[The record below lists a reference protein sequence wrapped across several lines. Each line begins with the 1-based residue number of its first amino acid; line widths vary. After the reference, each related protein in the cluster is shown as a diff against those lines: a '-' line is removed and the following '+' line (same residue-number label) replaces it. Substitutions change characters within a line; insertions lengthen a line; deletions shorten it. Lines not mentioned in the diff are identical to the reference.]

1 MTVESA
7 LCLPSLHEPYD
18 VAMREAAAYILERFA
33 PVGIVACGSVLRGQG
48 HASSDLDLYV
58 VHFEPWRQRV
68 QKFFHG
74 VPAEIFVNP
83 PETIRGYFVDEGK
96 AGRPITAHMLST
108 GIVIW
113 QTDPVLDELRAE
125 AEAYLTQRPN
135 PSEDALTMARYMA
148 ATAVED
154 AFDIRHED
162 PANAMLIL
170 EQAMGLMIQHAFL
183 AANQS
188 LPRLKETVDRLANVD
203 PVLSVLARQFYTNI
217 DPNTRFEVAESFAR
231 HVLNATGFF
240 EWETKRGVEK

>member
-1 MTVESA
+1 MSIEPT
-7 LCLPSLHEPYD
+7 LRLPSLHEPY
-18 VAMREAAAYILERFA
+18 ATALSEAANYILKRFA
-33 PVGIVACGSVLRGQG
+33 PVGIIACGSLLRGQG

-68 QKFFHG
+68 QKYFHG

-83 PETIRGYFVDEGK
+83 PQTIRGYFVDEGK
-96 AGRPITAHMLST
+96 AGRPVTAHMLST

-170 EQAMGLMIQHAFL
+170 EQAMWLMIQHAFL
-183 AANQS
+183 AANQN
-188 LPRLKETVDRLANVD
+188 LPRLKQTVDSLANID
-203 PVLSVLARQFYTNI
+203 PTLSVLARHFYTTT
-217 DPNTRFEVAESFAR
+217 DSAKRFDTAEAFAQQ
-231 HVLNATGFF
+231 VLNTTGFF
-240 EWETKRGVEK
+240 EWETKR

>member
-7 LCLPSLHEPYD
+7 LRLPSLHEPY
-18 VAMREAAAYILERFA
+18 ATAINEAAGYILERFA
-33 PVGIVACGSVLRGQG
+33 PVGIVACGSVLRGHG

-58 VHFEPWRQRV
+58 IHLEPWRQRV

-96 AGRPITAHMLST
+96 AGRPITAHMLSS
-108 GIVIW
+108 GVVIW
-113 QTDPVLDELRAE
+113 QTDPVLDVLRTE
-125 AEAYLTQRPN
+125 AKEYFQQQPN
-135 PSEDALTMARYMA
+135 KSEDALVMARYMA

-154 AFDIRHED
+154 AFDIRHQD

-183 AANQS
+183 SANQN
-188 LPRLKETVDRLANVD
+188 LPRLKETVDNLANVD
-203 PVLSVLARQFYTNI
+203 PALSVLARRFYTSTE
-217 DPNTRFEVAESFAR
+217 PAARFDIAEAFAR
-231 HVLNATGFF
+231 HVIDATGFF
-240 EWETKRGVEK
+240 EWETKK

>member
-1 MTVESA
+1 MSIEPT
-7 LCLPSLHEPYD
+7 LRLPPLHEPY
-18 VAMREAAAYILERFA
+18 ATALSEAADYILERFS
-33 PVGIVACGSVLRGQG
+33 PVGIVASGSVLRGQG

-96 AGRPITAHMLST
+96 AGRPVTAHMLST

-113 QTDPVLDELRAE
+113 QTDPVLDELRQE
-125 AEAYLTQRPN
+125 AQAHFAQRPN
-135 PSEDALTMARYMA
+135 KPEDALLMARYMA

-154 AFDIRHED
+154 AFDIRHAD

-170 EQAMGLMIQHAFL
+170 EQAMGMMIQHAFL
-183 AANQS
+183 AANHN
-188 LPRLKETVDRLANVD
+188 LPRLKQTVDGLAD
-203 PVLSVLARQFYTNI
+203 I
-217 DPNTRFEVAESFAR
+217 DPNLSYVARRFYTTSDPAERFDAAEAFAR
-231 HVLNATGFF
+231 QVLKTTGFF
-240 EWETKRGVEK
+240 EWETKR